1 MKKSAFFQSGLL
13 AVIGFWMAASV
24 QVQAATV
31 NLFSPQGEI
40 RQVRQVIVS
49 FSESMRPFGDLR
61 GDAPFDIVCDEKGA
75 GRWVDDKQWSWDF
88 DRDLPSG
95 VSCQFTLKKGI
106 KTLAGNAV
114 EGQQAFR
121 FVTGGP
127 AALGIM
133 PRDGSENI
141 EERQHF
147 MLVFDGAL
155 KAAEVRKH
163 AHCEASGIAEKI
175 PVTVLEGTELNEFLK
190 KVGGYTRE
198 ALMYQRYQDSSMPED
213 MSGGLYPEVVFRCSR
228 DLPAGADVRLVLEK
242 GLGSASGIAASEDQ
256 SFAYKVR
263 PAFRATFTCPRENSR
278 AACNPL
284 LDMNLWFNAAVS
296 FEQIKSIQLVSPDG
310 KVRKPLGVDDVAAT
324 TADDG
329 SEEYEGEEEE
339 GGMRRVT
346 FPGPFPESV
355 TFTLKLPASLKDDSG
370 RVLSNIRSFPL
381 KVATAAYPP
390 LARFAADF
398 GVIELNA
405 GAYLPITV
413 RNLEAGKTETTSGA
427 VVRRVRF
434 FSDADVLAWYR
445 WYQGFES
452 ALYDKFRDRS
462 SNPVETRGYSML
474 KSPMVIEPPVTEGIG
489 KTASE
494 WLQKA
499 ESAISS
505 KADSDGGLLSRAVL
519 SAAADAPDIE
529 IRSLPKPL
537 GKGVFEVVGLALPK
551 AGFYLTELESKR
563 LGSSLLGKSAPMYV
577 RNAALVTNLAAHL
590 RQGPSASLV
599 WVTTLD
605 KGYPVANA
613 DVVIYEFSS
622 GKKLWQGKTDKE
634 GIARVP
640 QRLDYRPHCPSG
652 NYSCSPLFISAR
664 IPGDMTFVMSD
675 WDTGIESW
683 RYELYGGHASGALLA
698 HAVLDRTLLRTGET
712 VHFKTYMRTTSLRG
726 FGLPSGF
733 PKMLR
738 IAHMADD
745 EEGDSSVDMPVS
757 FDALGHAVSEWKIP
771 ADAKLGEYSISVT
784 MANGDARQ
792 VGTFTVGEFRLP
804 LMKGSVT
811 LNSSAKDRKLRADL
825 ALGYMSGGMASGE
838 KVVVRG
844 EVAPRPVFFEDFE
857 DFSFDTWVD
866 KAGKTLQRPDRLP
879 LQTVETVLDDN
890 GSRTVDL
897 QGIPRQD
904 YPATVSLQMDYRD
917 PNGEVQ
923 SISSQR
929 PLWPAKVLV
938 GIKNTNWAS
947 LKNPVRMDF
956 LALNTQGKTL
966 PGQKIDVRFFLR
978 ETESVRERTVGGFYQ
993 YNNREK
999 VTPLN
1004 LECHVVTD
1012 KLGRAACT
1020 VKAPRAGEIIT
1031 LASVADLQGN
1041 ISMASSSAW
1050 VSQGDYAWFGGRND
1064 DRIELI
1070 PEKKH
1075 VEPGQ
1080 NMTFQVRMPFRSA
1093 TALVAVEREEIIE
1106 THVWTLSGENPTIT
1120 LPVKPEYAP
1129 NVYVSV
1135 LAVRGRVNDVQ
1146 PTAFVDLGK
1155 PAYKLGIAN
1164 VKVGWKGR
1172 QISVKVAPEKTVYQV
1187 RDKARVTIAAT
1198 GPDKRPLAGGD
1209 VLVLAVDEALL
1220 ELKSNNTTDL
1230 LAAMMQERGY
1240 AMSTATS
1247 QMQVVGKRH
1256 FGRKA
1261 LPAGGG
1267 GGKGGHSARELF
1279 DTLVFWNGRIKL
1291 DAAGMASVTVPLND
1305 SLTSFRIIAVAT
1317 QGTSWFG
1324 SGSASLRATRD
1335 IQVLPGLPPLVREGD
1350 QYPAEITLRNT
1361 GDKASV
1367 LSVGGDI
1374 AGLKALP
1381 VQTVTLPAG
1390 GSTKVVFPQQVPVGL
1405 TSLSWRFWAKARDGK
1420 GDEVKFEQSVLPA
1433 VPVQTL
1439 QATMQQVDGSFELPV
1454 KIPDDAVPGKGELRV
1469 ALSSSLTSSLDGVRQ
1484 YFREYPWSCLEQKTS
1499 IAVGLH
1505 DPALWQVI
1513 NDHLSSYIDAD
1524 GLAMYYPNEPE
1535 RRWGSVPLTS
1545 YLLKATRAAEYE
1557 IDEESRN
1564 RLLEGLKKYVEG
1576 KLSRETYYYRGVRY
1590 NAIFMMDALSA
1601 LAQYDRANVAM
1612 LDSVEIRPDLWPTS
1626 TLIDWIEVLKGLPDI
1641 KDHDEQLQKAKGLL
1655 RSRINVQGSGM
1666 LFSTEKDDY
1675 LWWTMASPDNNAN
1688 RLILTLMD
1696 DPEWHDDM
1704 PRLMRG
1710 SVLRQVKGR
1719 WESTV
1724 SNVWGSLALEKFSD
1738 EFEQQAVAGAT
1749 VASVAAQKKTFQW
1762 GSESESGDNTD
1773 ADAKFRKNVLSFSW
1787 PAGASVLKVE
1797 HQGSGKPWT
1806 IVTSRAAVPITQPLS
1821 TGFAIRKSIVPLQ
1834 QKVKG
1839 EWHVG
1844 DIAKV
1849 TLEIDS
1855 QADMGQVVVDDP
1867 TPAGSTVLGGSQRD
1881 PSLVADSDDYTWAS
1895 WVERSFAG
1903 YRGYFNYVPKGRWT
1917 VSYRFRINQSGHFSL
1932 PPTRTEA
1939 MYMPEMFGLSPNASW
1954 TVLP

>member
-1 MKKSAFFQSGLL
+1 MKKRAFFPSGLL
-13 AVIGFWMAASV
+13 AIMGLWMAASAPV
-24 QVQAATV
+24 EAATV
-31 NLFSPQGEI
+31 SLFSPQGEI

-61 GDAPFDIVCDEKGA
+61 GEAPFDIACEEKGA

-88 DRDLPSG
+88 ERDLPSG
-95 VSCQFTLKKGI
+95 VSCQFTLKKDL
-106 KTLAGNAV
+106 KTLAGHAV
-114 EGQQAFR
+114 DGQQVFR

-133 PRDGSENI
+133 PRDGSESI
-141 EERQHF
+141 EEKQHF

-155 KAAEVRKH
+155 KAEEVRKH
-163 AHCEASGIAEKI
+163 AHCEASGIAEKM
-175 PVTVLEGTELNEFLK
+175 PVTVLEGAGLTEFLK
-190 KVGGYTRE
+190 KVGSYSRE
-198 ALMYQRYQDSSMPED
+198 ELMYQRYRDSGMPED
-213 MSGGLYPEVVFRCSR
+213 MPGGLYPEVVLRCSR
-228 DLPAGADVRLVLEK
+228 DLPSGADVRLVLEK
-242 GLGSASGIAASEDQ
+242 GLGSASGIVASEDQ
-256 SFAYKVR
+256 SFSYKVR

-284 LDMNLWFNAAVS
+284 LDMNLRFNAPVS
-296 FEQIKSIQLVSPDG
+296 FEQIKAMQLVSSDG
-310 KVRKPLGVDDVAAT
+310 MVRKPLGVDDAAS
-324 TADDG
+324 ADVG
-329 SEEYEGEEEE
+329 GEEYDGEGDE
-339 GGMRRVT
+339 GSDERRVT
-346 FPGPFPESV
+346 FSGPFPENV
-355 TFTLKLPASLKDDSG
+355 TYALKLPAGLKDDSG
-370 RVLSNIRSFPL
+370 RLLSNMGSFPL
-381 KVATAAYPP
+381 KVATAPYPP
-390 LARFAADF
+390 LAKFAADF

-413 RNLEAGKTETTSGA
+413 RNLEPGKTATTAGA
-427 VVRRVRF
+427 VVRRARF
-434 FSDADVLAWYR
+434 FSDEDVLAWYR
-445 WYQGFES
+445 WYQNFEQ
-452 ALYDKFRDRS
+452 ALSEKFRDRS
-462 SNPVETRGYSML
+462 GNPVETRGYSML
-474 KSPMVIEPPVTEGIG
+474 KSPMAISPPV
-489 KTASE
+489 ASE
-494 WLQKA
+494 MGVAVSDWLQKA
-499 ESAISS
+499 EGAINSR
-505 KADSDGGLLSRAVL
+505 ADSEGGLLSKAML
-519 SAAADAPDIE
+519 SAAADSPDIE

-551 AGFYLTELESKR
+551 AGFYLTELESKS
-563 LGSSLLGKSAPMYV
+563 LGASLLGKSVPMYV

-605 KGYPVANA
+605 KGFPVANA
-613 DVVIYEFSS
+613 DVVIYEFHT

-652 NYSCSPLFISAR
+652 NYGCSPLFITAR
-664 IPGDMTFVMSD
+664 VPGDMTFVLSD
-675 WDTGIESW
+675 WDAGIESW
-683 RYELYGGHASGALLA
+683 RYQLYGGHPSGDLLA
-698 HAVLDRTLLRTGET
+698 HAVLDRTLLRAGET

-726 FGLPSGF
+726 FALPSAF
-733 PKMLR
+733 PGVVR
-738 IAHMADD
+738 ISHLGGD
-745 EEGDSSVDMPVS
+745 EDSDSSVDLSVS

-771 ADAKLGEYSISVT
+771 ADAKLGEYSISVL
-784 MANGDARQ
+784 MPNGAERQ
-792 VGTFTVGEFRLP
+792 VGEFTVGEFRLP

-811 LNSSAKDRKLRADL
+811 LNPAAKDGRLRAGL
-825 ALGYMSGGMASGE
+825 ALGYMSGGMASSE

-844 EVAPRPVFFEDFE
+844 EVAPRSVFFEDFE
-857 DFSFDTWVD
+857 DFNFDTSVD
-866 KAGKTLQRPDRLP
+866 GAGKSLQRPDRLP
-879 LQTVETVLDDN
+879 LQAVETVLDDN
-890 GSRTVDL
+890 GSATVDL
-897 QGIPRQD
+897 QGVPRQE

-929 PLWPAKVLV
+929 TLWPAKVLV

-956 LALNTQGKTL
+956 LALDTQGRIVS
-966 PGQKIDVRFFLR
+966 GQKIDVRFFLR

-993 YNNREK
+993 YNNHEK
-999 VTPLN
+999 ITPLN
-1004 LECHVVTD
+1004 LECHVVAD

-1031 LASVADLQGN
+1031 LASVADPEGH

-1050 VSQGDYAWFGGRND
+1050 VTEGDYAWFGGRND

-1070 PEKKH
+1070 PEKKN

-1106 THVWTLSGENPTIT
+1106 THVWTLSGDNPTIS
-1120 LPVKPEYAP
+1120 LPVKPEYSP

-1172 QISVKVAPEKTVYQV
+1172 QISVKVAPEKPVYQV
-1187 RDKARVTIAAT
+1187 RDKARVTISAA
-1198 GPDKRPLAGGD
+1198 GPDKLPLAGGD
-1209 VLVLAVDEALL
+1209 VLVMAVDEALL
-1220 ELKSNNTTDL
+1220 ELKSNNSTDL

-1267 GGKGGHSARELF
+1267 GGKGHSARELF
-1279 DTLVFWNGRIKL
+1279 DTLVFWNGRVKL
-1291 DAAGMASVTVPLND
+1291 DAMGKASVTVPLND

-1324 SGSASLRATRD
+1324 SGSASLRSTRD

-1350 QYPAEITLRNT
+1350 EYPAEITLRNT

-1374 AGLKALP
+1374 AGLGALP
-1381 VQTVTLPAG
+1381 VQTLTLPAG
-1390 GSTKVVFPQQVPVGL
+1390 GSAKVVFPQHVPVGATAL
-1405 TSLSWRFWAKARDGK
+1405 DWRFWAKTQDGK
-1420 GDEVKFEQSVLPA
+1420 GDEVKFAQTVLPA

-1439 QATMQQVDGSFELPV
+1439 QATMKQVEGSFELPV
-1454 KIPDDAVPGKGELRV
+1454 KIPDDAVPGKGDLRV
-1469 ALSSSLTSSLDGVRQ
+1469 ALSSSLTASLDGVRQ

-1505 DPALWQVI
+1505 DPERWRDI
-1513 NDHLSSYIDAD
+1513 NEHLSSYIDAD
-1524 GLAMYYPNEPE
+1524 GLAMYYPSEPE
-1535 RRWGSVPLTS
+1535 RRWGSVPLTT
-1545 YLLKATRAAEYE
+1545 YLLKATRAAGYE
-1557 IDEESRN
+1557 IDENSRS
-1564 RLLEGLKKYVEG
+1564 RLLDGLQKFAEG
-1576 KLSRETYYYRGVRY
+1576 KLARESYYYRGVRY
-1590 NAIFMMDALSA
+1590 HAIFQMDALSA
-1601 LAQYDRANVAM
+1601 LAQYDRATVAM

-1626 TLIDWIEVLKGLPDI
+1626 TLIDWIEVLKALPDV
-1641 KDHDEQLQKAKGLL
+1641 KDHDAQLQKAKGLL
-1655 RSRINVQGSGM
+1655 RARINVQGSGM

-1696 DPEWHDDM
+1696 DPEWRADM

-1724 SNVWGSLALEKFSD
+1724 SNVWGSLALEKFAD
-1738 EFEQQAVAGAT
+1738 EFEQQAVEGST
-1749 VASVAAQKKTFQW
+1749 VASVAARKETFQW
-1762 GSESESGDNTD
+1762 GSDSGKD
-1773 ADAKFRKNVLSFSW
+1773 ADDKFRKNVLSLPW
-1787 PAGASVLKVE
+1787 PARASVLKVA
-1797 HQGSGKPWT
+1797 HQGSGKPWA
-1806 IVTSRAAVPITQPLS
+1806 IVTSRAAVPVTQPLS

-1881 PSLVADSDDYTWAS
+1881 PSIVAESYDYTWAS
-1895 WVERSFAG
+1895 WIERSFAG
-1903 YRGYFNYVPKGRWT
+1903 YRGYFNYVPKGKWL
-1917 VSYRFRINQSGHFSL
+1917 VSYRFRINQAGHFSL

-1939 MYMPEMFGLSPNASW
+1939 MYMPEMFGLSPNAAW